1 MAGVPDGVVNM
12 FNGRGEVT
20 GDAMVRHPAIR
31 AVSFTGG
38 TATARHIGAAA
49 GAGLKRFDLEL
60 GVKSANIVMPLADL
74 DRALHAAL
82 NVVFNNSGH
91 PCFAGTRLSLHTP
104 TPADFFGHLA
114 QRAEAN

>member
-12 FNGRGEVT
+12 VNGRGEVT

-49 GAGLKRFDLEL
+49 GAGLKRIDLEL
-60 GVKSANIVMPLADL
+60 GGKSANIVMPSADPE
-74 DRALHAAL
+74 RAPAAAL
-82 NVVFNNSGH
+82 NAVFT
-91 PCFAGTRLSLHTP
+91 TR
-104 TPADFFGHLA
+104 AQQCLA
-114 QRAEAN
+114 QSRPNTE